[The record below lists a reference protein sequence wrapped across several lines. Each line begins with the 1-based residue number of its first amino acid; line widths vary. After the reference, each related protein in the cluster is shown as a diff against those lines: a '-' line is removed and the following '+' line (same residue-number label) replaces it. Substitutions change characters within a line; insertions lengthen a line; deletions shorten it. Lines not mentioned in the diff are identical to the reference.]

1 MKIKSYARGFKS
13 HRFQIFNCLHKIEL
27 EGKENFFL
35 SEWLKKT
42 KKGQKSLFCKIFYKK
57 ETAQRIPFSF

>member
-35 SEWLKKT
+35 SEWLKKNE
-42 KKGQKSLFCKIFYKK
+42 KGSKIS
-57 ETAQRIPFSF
+57 FS